1 MLILNFCLSI
11 YTHPEIQIQIQQ
23 KIMLLRN
30 NLCVQTFNILEIN
43 LLTFSG
49 KKREGQKLIVVLSA
63 PKHFLEQTTW
73 KIMKDYILDL
83 NPINVST
90 VKKPLLRRQLY
101 RIMWGSTLVRNL
113 LIVYSVQSRFL
124 QQVRC
129 KDILLFIPVR
139 NFTSVFIVRSHLLTI
154 QV

>member
-11 YTHPEIQIQIQQ
+11 YTNPEIQIQIQQ
-23 KIMLLRN
+23 KSWLLWY
-30 NLCVQTFNILEIN
+30 NLCVWTCNIPIRNKPFNI
-43 LLTFSG
+43 SG
-49 KKREGQKLIVVLSA
+49 RKKREGQKLIAVLSA
-63 PKHFLEQTTW
+63 PKHFLEQTPW

-129 KDILLFIPVR
+129 KDIL
-139 NFTSVFIVRSHLLTI
+139 
-154 QV
+154 

>member
-49 KKREGQKLIVVLSA
+49 KKREDQKLIVVLSA
-63 PKHFLEQTTW
+63 PKHFLEQTPW

-129 KDILLFIPVR
+129 KDIL
-139 NFTSVFIVRSHLLTI
+139 
-154 QV
+154 